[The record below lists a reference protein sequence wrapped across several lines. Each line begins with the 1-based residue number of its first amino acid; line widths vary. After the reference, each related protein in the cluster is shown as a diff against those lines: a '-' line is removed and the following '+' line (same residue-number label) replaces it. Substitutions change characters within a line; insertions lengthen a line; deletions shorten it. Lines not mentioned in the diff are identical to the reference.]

1 MPAIAKH
8 RPVRAKKTDNPVA
21 EIRRLLNPSDGE
33 LSLLLNTGIR
43 TVYRW
48 LDDGPPPQYY
58 PLVRLQELIALARKS
73 LKEDAITEW
82 FHEPNRALGG
92 SIPLRLILDPRGFDL
107 VREELWNAAHGL
119 PL

>member
-8 RPVRAKKTDNPVA
+8 RPVRARKTDNPVA
-21 EIRRLLNPSDGE
+21 EIKRLLNPSDGE
-33 LSLLLNTGIR
+33 LSLLLDTGIR

-48 LDDGPPPQYY
+48 LEDGPPAQYY
-58 PLVRLQELIALARKS
+58 PLIRLQELIALALKS
-73 LKEDAITEW
+73 LNEDAITEW

-92 SIPLRLILDPRGFDL
+92 SIPLRLVLDPRGFDL